1 MVIFSFAISLE
12 MNPNNLRQGK
22 EFPQELLAYI
32 EVQKNTRTKYE
43 YDDSVGGLVLDR
55 VLHSAVFY
63 PHNYGFIPET
73 LCGDGDPLDVLI
85 MTSEPLLPGTYCKV
99 RPICHLVMEDEKGQ
113 DEKMLAIALNDPYY
127 NTISEKCDI
136 SPHIL
141 EEISVFFQTY
151 KMSEKKKWVKVYDW
165 SSETDTISL
174 INRTRELF
182 LTKKQQLV
190 RTCQTNNSITA
201 NEIIDMGFGYLEA

>member
-1 MVIFSFAISLE
+1 

-22 EFPQELLAYI
+22 GFPQELLAYI

-43 YDDSVGGLVLDR
+43 YDESVGGLVLDR

-113 DEKMLAIALNDPYY
+113 DEKMLAVALNDPYY

-190 RTCQTNNSITA
+190 RTFQTNNSITA
-201 NEIIDMGFGYLEA
+201 NEIIDMGFGYLET